1 MNHSHHS
8 NFKVVE
14 FDHFKPEPSLPKA
27 NAIEFD
33 GVGQILISSNSM
45 ELESTNSTFRIHH
58 LEFAAGVTEGLGYG
72 K

>member
-8 NFKVVE
+8 NFKVVG

-27 NAIEFD
+27 NPVEFD

-45 ELESTNSTFRIHH
+45 ELKSTNSTLIIQNSS
-58 LEFAAGVTEGLGYG
+58 LAAGAPEGLGYG